1 MSHERTELDDAQR
14 QAAGDMPPAE
24 LRAALHA
31 AADIVADY
39 LEDVE
44 GYAVLP
50 PVQPGELTA
59 RLDGPPP
66 EEPQPLADILRD
78 LNAQVVPNV
87 THWQSPNYLAY
98 FGSNAPGIGI
108 VGELVTAGLNANAF
122 IWRVSPVGTELEG
135 ITVRW
140 LRDGLGLPPAF
151 DGVFNDTA
159 STSTLAALA
168 AARQQ
173 ATGDASRAGLGTSPP
188 LRIYSSSQA
197 HSSVER
203 AAMILGLG
211 RDGVH
216 AIPVDD
222 ALAMDPGALRAAIAE
237 DRAAGFLPAG
247 IVATVG
253 TTSTTAVDPV
263 AGIADVA
270 EAEGLWLHVD
280 AAYAGSTALIPEMRR
295 YFAGW
300 DRADSIVVNPHKWM
314 FTPLDCSLL
323 LTRRMEVVRDA
334 LSLVPEYLRTYDG
347 KDSGRD
353 YSEYVPQ
360 LGRRAR
366 GIKVWMQLR
375 YFGLSGLRA
384 RIAAHIELAQELAG
398 WIEADPDA
406 ELLYPVPFG
415 TVCFRLR
422 PRRYAGLDDGA
433 SISAVDALNE
443 AVMNR
448 VNDSGALF
456 ISHTKVTGRFVLR
469 VAIGSIRTE
478 RRHIERAW
486 QLLRETASEL
496 DAGELDASA
505 LDAVPS

>member
-1 MSHERTELDDAQR
+1 
-14 QAAGDMPPAE
+14 
-24 LRAALHA
+24 
-31 AADIVADY
+31 
-39 LEDVE
+39 
-44 GYAVLP
+44 
-50 PVQPGELTA
+50 
-59 RLDGPPP
+59 
-66 EEPQPLADILRD
+66 
-78 LNAQVVPNV
+78 
-87 THWQSPNYLAY
+87 
-98 FGSNAPGIGI
+98 
-108 VGELVTAGLNANAF
+108 
-122 IWRVSPVGTELEG
+122 
-135 ITVRW
+135 
-140 LRDGLGLPPAF
+140 
-151 DGVFNDTA
+151 
-159 STSTLAALA
+159 
-168 AARQQ
+168 
-173 ATGDASRAGLGTSPP
+173 
-188 LRIYSSSQA
+188 
-197 HSSVER
+197 
-203 AAMILGLG
+203 
-211 RDGVH
+211 
-216 AIPVDD
+216 
-222 ALAMDPGALRAAIAE
+222 
-237 DRAAGFLPAG
+237 
-247 IVATVG
+247 
-253 TTSTTAVDPV
+253 
-263 AGIADVA
+263 
-270 EAEGLWLHVD
+270 
-280 AAYAGSTALIPEMRR
+280 
-295 YFAGW
+295 
-300 DRADSIVVNPHKWM
+300 M

-323 LTRRMEVVRDA
+323 LTRRMEVLRDA

-384 RIAAHIELAQELAG
+384 RIAAHIELAHELAG

-422 PRRYAGLDDGA
+422 PRRYAGLDDAA

-456 ISHTKVTGRFVLR
+456 ISHTKVAGRFVLR